1 MLNAG
6 LLLIPQGVGSLAAR
20 FVVGKLVARLGA
32 RLVTIASFLL
42 AAAATV
48 PFALAGPHTSL
59 WLLGAVLLIRGFGI
73 GAVLIPPMSVA
84 YQDVPPAGIPH
95 ATMNTRIASRS
106 APPSASRSLPSPSSP
121 CSRTAPPAPSR
132 ARSGGRPASPSRR
145 SSPLSRSPPPVRQ
158 TATDMQPLPATGGF
172 SRGSRCSENTAVDN
186 IPDNHSKQ
194 AGDTQTRRRG
204 AELEAAI
211 LDAAWEQLI
220 AEGYEHF
227 TIDTVTARARTSK
240 PVLYR
245 RWKTREDL
253 LRATVRHRGAA
264 DSPPSPDTG
273 TLRGDLLALLTS
285 ANTNRNPMVAL
296 VSSMLG
302 SYYNQTGPTPAE
314 LRDAFLSQRGSTVEQ
329 VVKRAVE
336 RGEID
341 SARLTPRII
350 ALPFDL
356 FRNEMMMTLKPVP
369 DHVLRQIVDDIFIP
383 LVTTGRQAR

>member
-1 MLNAG
+1 
-6 LLLIPQGVGSLAAR
+6 
-20 FVVGKLVARLGA
+20 
-32 RLVTIASFLL
+32 
-42 AAAATV
+42 
-48 PFALAGPHTSL
+48 
-59 WLLGAVLLIRGFGI
+59 
-73 GAVLIPPMSVA
+73 
-84 YQDVPPAGIPH
+84 
-95 ATMNTRIASRS
+95 
-106 APPSASRSLPSPSSP
+106 
-121 CSRTAPPAPSR
+121 
-132 ARSGGRPASPSRR
+132 
-145 SSPLSRSPPPVRQ
+145 
-158 TATDMQPLPATGGF
+158 
-172 SRGSRCSENTAVDN
+172 VDN
-186 IPDNHSKQ
+186 IPDNPSKQ

-211 LDAAWEQLI
+211 LDAAWEQLT

-273 TLRGDLLALLTS
+273 TLRGDLLALLTH

-341 SARLTPRII
+341 PARLTPRII

-383 LVTTGRQAR
+383 LVTTGQPTH

>member
-1 MLNAG
+1 
-6 LLLIPQGVGSLAAR
+6 
-20 FVVGKLVARLGA
+20 
-32 RLVTIASFLL
+32 
-42 AAAATV
+42 
-48 PFALAGPHTSL
+48 
-59 WLLGAVLLIRGFGI
+59 
-73 GAVLIPPMSVA
+73 
-84 YQDVPPAGIPH
+84 
-95 ATMNTRIASRS
+95 
-106 APPSASRSLPSPSSP
+106 
-121 CSRTAPPAPSR
+121 
-132 ARSGGRPASPSRR
+132 
-145 SSPLSRSPPPVRQ
+145 
-158 TATDMQPLPATGGF
+158 
-172 SRGSRCSENTAVDN
+172 VDN
-186 IPDNHSKQ
+186 FPDNHSKQ

-227 TIDTVTARARTSK
+227 TIDTVTVRARTSK

-264 DSPPSPDTG
+264 DSPSSPDTG
-273 TLRGDLLALLTS
+273 TLRGDLLALLTH

-341 SARLTPRII
+341 PARLTPRII

-383 LVTTGRQAR
+383 LVTTGRQPADHGS

>member
-1 MLNAG
+1 M
-6 LLLIPQGVGSLAAR
+6 
-20 FVVGKLVARLGA
+20 
-32 RLVTIASFLL
+32 
-42 AAAATV
+42 
-48 PFALAGPHTSL
+48 
-59 WLLGAVLLIRGFGI
+59 
-73 GAVLIPPMSVA
+73 
-84 YQDVPPAGIPH
+84 
-95 ATMNTRIASRS
+95 
-106 APPSASRSLPSPSSP
+106 
-121 CSRTAPPAPSR
+121 
-132 ARSGGRPASPSRR
+132 
-145 SSPLSRSPPPVRQ
+145 
-158 TATDMQPLPATGGF
+158 
-172 SRGSRCSENTAVDN
+172 
-186 IPDNHSKQ
+186 
-194 AGDTQTRRRG
+194 
-204 AELEAAI
+204 
-211 LDAAWEQLI
+211 
-220 AEGYEHF
+220 
-227 TIDTVTARARTSK
+227 
-240 PVLYR
+240 LYR

-273 TLRGDLLALLTS
+273 SLRGDLLALLTS

-302 SYYNQTGPTPAE
+302 SYYNQAGPTPAE

-383 LVTTGRQAR
+383 LVTTGRQPADRGS

>member
-1 MLNAG
+1 M
-6 LLLIPQGVGSLAAR
+6 
-20 FVVGKLVARLGA
+20 
-32 RLVTIASFLL
+32 
-42 AAAATV
+42 
-48 PFALAGPHTSL
+48 
-59 WLLGAVLLIRGFGI
+59 
-73 GAVLIPPMSVA
+73 
-84 YQDVPPAGIPH
+84 
-95 ATMNTRIASRS
+95 
-106 APPSASRSLPSPSSP
+106 
-121 CSRTAPPAPSR
+121 
-132 ARSGGRPASPSRR
+132 
-145 SSPLSRSPPPVRQ
+145 
-158 TATDMQPLPATGGF
+158 
-172 SRGSRCSENTAVDN
+172 DN

-383 LVTTGRQAR
+383 LVTTGRQPADRGS